1 MQILTGRQIYKQYKE
16 YNQKELSLCG
26 WVRSNR
32 DSRDFG
38 FLVINDGTFYTVYKS
53 VSLLK
58 SALLCFSS

>member
-16 YNQKELSLCG
+16 YSQKELSLCG

-38 FLVINDGTFYTVYKS
+38 FLVITTELFLNNPDRIRQRTFKLY
-53 VSLLK
+53 
-58 SALLCFSS
+58 